1 MDRNGWTASTQALAT
16 GVTPVKTARIVDY
29 PNSSCFAPNAPSRAH
44 RDDDYVLVLK
54 LDERTPEGIHPL
66 GPRLEVDPAGRGTV
80 APPRPNER
88 ITRTGSSSAA
98 GSRPRRGF
106 FLARRAVFAF
116 STMWILQALH
126 FAPPD
131 YHYLWKAAGGLVPPD
146 IIQWNGW
153 LSHYSLMPCFFS
165 IGEALSGPP
174 LNP

>member
-1 MDRNGWTASTQALAT
+1 
-16 GVTPVKTARIVDY
+16 VKTARIVDY

-106 FLARRAVFAF
+106 FLARREVFAF

-131 YHYLWKAAGGLVPPD
+131 YHYLWKAAGGLVAPVFIWMIPFRPGRAIDWRQGKLPGD
-146 IIQWNGW
+146 IQ
-153 LSHYSLMPCFFS
+153 
-165 IGEALSGPP
+165 EAWSQVPKATSGPS
-174 LNP
+174 NRRSRRSF